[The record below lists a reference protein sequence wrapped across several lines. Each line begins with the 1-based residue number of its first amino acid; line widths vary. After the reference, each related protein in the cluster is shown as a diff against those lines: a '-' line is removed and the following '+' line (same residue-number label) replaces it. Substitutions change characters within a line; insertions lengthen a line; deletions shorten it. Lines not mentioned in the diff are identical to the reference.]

1 MKSLEGLMA
10 DKKTEDKTETDGCNS
25 CGDERVMLTEE
36 RNAVPRCAGCG
47 KALDQHTKQ

>member
-1 MKSLEGLMA
+1 MMSLEGQMT
-10 DKKTEDKTETDGCNS
+10 DKKTESKDATDGCGS

-47 KALDQHTKQ
+47 KPVGQSKKH